1 MNNNV
6 DVIATSAWMN
16 IIRVIGALG
25 VWMVIGLL
33 WLGGVIDFDPRPIF
47 FFLIPVYILTS
58 FLWQAIVKRNIFA
71 HPFLLGQLLVDIITV
86 TIGIYF
92 AGGIH
97 SPFVFLYIIII
108 ISATLISLKAV
119 VVAGMAI
126 ILVYAFLIFSEITD
140 LIPFLVGTGVIDNHD
155 IIHSAVFLLVMI
167 LIGFQTYFFRAQTK
181 KKEEQFDNMKDDL
194 LFRTVHDLRSPSTVI
209 RLIMERYDSPLWL
222 EKHPETK
229 EDVLL
234 VRDANERMLNLVRD
248 LLLAAKSGNAGI
260 AFKKEAV
267 ALQEILHQV
276 VKELGPAA
284 FKKNVAIHY
293 SAHAELP
300 KVAADA
306 ERLKEVF
313 SNLLDN
319 AILYNK
325 DGGSV
330 FVEHRIRGSIL
341 ETEVRDTG
349 IGISDSDQANLFKQ
363 FFRAHSDHQI
373 QGTGLGLYIVKNLVE
388 KMGGSISVYSN
399 PGEGT
404 IFTVSLPIAS

>member
-222 EKHPETK
+222 EKH
-229 EDVLL
+229 
-234 VRDANERMLNLVRD
+234 
-248 LLLAAKSGNAGI
+248 
-260 AFKKEAV
+260 
-267 ALQEILHQV
+267 
-276 VKELGPAA
+276 
-284 FKKNVAIHY
+284 
-293 SAHAELP
+293 
-300 KVAADA
+300 
-306 ERLKEVF
+306 
-313 SNLLDN
+313 
-319 AILYNK
+319 
-325 DGGSV
+325 
-330 FVEHRIRGSIL
+330 
-341 ETEVRDTG
+341 
-349 IGISDSDQANLFKQ
+349 
-363 FFRAHSDHQI
+363 
-373 QGTGLGLYIVKNLVE
+373 
-388 KMGGSISVYSN
+388 
-399 PGEGT
+399 
-404 IFTVSLPIAS
+404 